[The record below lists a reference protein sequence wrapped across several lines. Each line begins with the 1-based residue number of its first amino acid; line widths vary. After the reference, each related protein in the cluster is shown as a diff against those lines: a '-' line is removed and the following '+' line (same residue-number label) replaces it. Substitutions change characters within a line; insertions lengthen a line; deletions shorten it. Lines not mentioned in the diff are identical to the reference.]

1 MAVNAALVTGASG
14 FVGAALCAALRSHG
28 WVVQASSLRLL
39 ENPGAWRDSLGSIG
53 CVVHLAAHV
62 HQMQNA
68 GVDADYR
75 RINVD
80 GSRLLAK
87 QAAEAGVRRF
97 VFLSSVKV
105 NGEGAEHPYKA
116 TDRPQP
122 QDAYGRSKLE
132 AEQVIREICS
142 GSGMECVV
150 IRPPLVYGPGVKANF
165 RRLLRLVELGI
176 PLPLA
181 SIENRRSLVGLGNL
195 VDFIETCMC
204 HPRAPEQTWFVADDE
219 VVSTPKL
226 LRRIATHM
234 NRPLRL
240 MNFPPHW
247 LPKLARLVNRRAE
260 VDRLCESLQVDVT
273 ASKAVL
279 DWRAKITLDE
289 ELALTVAAYREERAR

>member
-1 MAVNAALVTGASG
+1 VNATLVTGASG
-14 FVGAALCAALRSHG
+14 FVGTALCAALRSHG
-28 WVVQASSLRLL
+28 WLVRGSALRLL
-39 ENPGAWRDSLGSIG
+39 EDPGGWRQSLNSIG

-62 HQMQNA
+62 HQMQNT
-68 GVDADYR
+68 GVEEDYW

-80 GSRLLAK
+80 GSRLLAE

-105 NGEGAEHPYKA
+105 NGEGAEHPYTA
-116 TDRPQP
+116 ADRPKP

-132 AEQVIREICS
+132 AEQVIREICA

-165 RRLLRLVELGI
+165 RRLLRLVELGL

-181 SIENRRSLVGLGNL
+181 SIENRRSLVGLANL
-195 VDFIETCMC
+195 VDFIEICMS
-204 HPRAPEQTWFVADDE
+204 HKRAPEQAWFVADDE

-234 NRPLRL
+234 NRPSRL
-240 MNFPPHW
+240 MSFPPEW
-247 LPKLARLVNRRAE
+247 LPKLARLVNKRAE
-260 VDRLCESLQVDVT
+260 VSRLCESLQVDVS
-273 ASKAVL
+273 ASKAALQWHAKNSL
-279 DWRAKITLDE
+279 DD
-289 ELALTVAAYREERAR
+289 ELARTVLAYRAGRPR

>member
-1 MAVNAALVTGASG
+1 MSAALVTGASG
-14 FVGAALCAALRSHG
+14 FVGTALCAALRLHG
-28 WVVQASSLRLL
+28 WVVRASSLRLL
-39 ENPGAWRDSLGSIG
+39 EDPGRWRDSLNSIG

-68 GVDADYR
+68 GFDADYR

-80 GSRLLAK
+80 GSRLLAE

-105 NGEGAEHPYKA
+105 NGEGAEHPYAA

-132 AEQVIREICS
+132 GEQVIREICA

-195 VDFIETCMC
+195 VDFIETCMS

-219 VVSTPKL
+219 VVSTPRL
-226 LRRIATHM
+226 LRTIATHM
-234 NRPLRL
+234 NRPSRL
-240 MNFPPHW
+240 MSFPPQW
-247 LPKLARLVNRRAE
+247 LPKLARLVNKRAE
-260 VDRLCESLQVDVT
+260 ADRLCKSLEVDVT
-273 ASKAVL
+273 ASRAVL
-279 DWRAKITLDE
+279 QWRANVTLDD
-289 ELALTVAAYREERAR
+289 ELARTVAAYREERPR

>member
-1 MAVNAALVTGASG
+1 MNAALVTGASG
-14 FVGAALCAALRSHG
+14 FVGTALCAALHSHG
-28 WVVQASSLRLL
+28 CLVRASSLRLL
-39 ENPGAWRDSLGSIG
+39 EDPDGWRDSLNSIN

-62 HQMQNA
+62 HQMQNS

-80 GSRLLAK
+80 GSRLLAE

-105 NGEGAEHPYKA
+105 NGEGAEHPYTA
-116 TDRPQP
+116 ADRPQP

-132 AEQVIREICS
+132 AEQVIREICA
-142 GSGMECVV
+142 GSGIECVV

-165 RRLLRLVELGI
+165 RRLLRLVDLGI

-195 VDFIETCMC
+195 VDFIEICMS

-234 NRPLRL
+234 NRPSRL
-240 MNFPPHW
+240 MSFPPEW

-279 DWRAKITLDE
+279 QWRAKITLDD
-289 ELALTVAAYREERAR
+289 ELARTVAAYREVRA